1 MKINT
6 INNPQ
11 VRYLL
16 SFFIF
21 AGVLF
26 YAYTTFFPSTSDIPI
41 PAPEVPVS
49 VDEPTAAANNFG
61 NSGDALKTSPFVDI
75 TELKKNVG
83 ITPGSLP
90 ALPIVSASSF
100 GGNASL
106 PQIPSAM
113 PRPNVGAVPLPAI
126 PGASNPGTAPSPQM
140 QDTSSVKGVI
150 TSSNGSDSIAIMGD
164 GKVVSE
170 GDTYRDG
177 RVAYIGG
184 DGIKLDDGRTI
195 AYKQ

>member
-1 MKINT
+1 
-6 INNPQ
+6 
-11 VRYLL
+11 
-16 SFFIF
+16 
-21 AGVLF
+21 
-26 YAYTTFFPSTSDIPI
+26 
-41 PAPEVPVS
+41 
-49 VDEPTAAANNFG
+49 
-61 NSGDALKTSPFVDI
+61 
-75 TELKKNVG
+75 
-83 ITPGSLP
+83 
-90 ALPIVSASSF
+90 
-100 GGNASL
+100 
-106 PQIPSAM
+106 
-113 PRPNVGAVPLPAI
+113 
-126 PGASNPGTAPSPQM
+126 M